1 MNTFEI
7 YEIKDDYLGDVIL
20 ILITILLLIKTFF
33 YLRIFESISY
43 IVTMIRIV
51 LYDLRV
57 FMCFYMLQI
66 LMFSVVFGILRIG

>member
-1 MNTFEI
+1 M
-7 YEIKDDYLGDVIL
+7 
-20 ILITILLLIKTFF
+20 LIKTFF

-57 FMCFYMLQI
+57 FMYFYMI
-66 LMFSVVFGILRIG
+66 LTLMASLIFAILRVG